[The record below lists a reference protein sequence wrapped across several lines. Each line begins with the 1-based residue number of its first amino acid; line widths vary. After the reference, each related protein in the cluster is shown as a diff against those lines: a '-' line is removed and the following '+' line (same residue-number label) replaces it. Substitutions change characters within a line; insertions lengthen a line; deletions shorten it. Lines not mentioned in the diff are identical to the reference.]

1 MTAIISSEVVKFIG
15 QSKPRDHNIFFY
27 DSPESKHLLLS
38 QYLNNSLENN
48 NAAIYICSAETPNQ
62 IRDAMKYLIPVDDM
76 EKEGRLQIRNYDEW
90 YIEDGRADAM
100 SIIGKWKRAYEDY
113 QLRGMGLRVSGD
125 TSCFFVNDL
134 VKELLRY
141 EYALHRFLD
150 FPFEALCAYNI
161 KTIVDSGYTE
171 VIMPLV
177 RAHGKALFL
186 AHGGSVILEPDNT
199 EDKDIEKLLNIQL

>member
-1 MTAIISSEVVKFIG
+1 MTAILSNEVVKFIG
-15 QSKPRDHNIFFY
+15 QTKPGDHNIFFY
-27 DSPESKHLLLS
+27 DTPESKHILLS
-38 QYLNNSLENN
+38 KYLNNSLENN

-62 IRDAMKYLIPVDDM
+62 IRDALKYWISIDEL

-90 YIEDGRADAM
+90 YIEDGRADEIR
-100 SIIGKWKRAYEDY
+100 IIGKWKRAYEDY

-125 TSCFFVNDL
+125 TSCFFVNDM

-161 KTIVDSGYTE
+161 KTIVETGYTE

-186 AHGGSVILEPDNT
+186 AQGGSVILEPENT
-199 EDKDIEKLLNIQL
+199 EDTDIEKLLNIQF